1 MGETMGFLQI
11 FPSNLAENLVSGGER
26 GGPPCPSGVA
36 GVPKNLQKF
45 MVGK

>member
-11 FPSNLAENLVSGGER
+11 FPSDLAENLVSGGER

-36 GVPKNLQKF
+36 GVPKKLAEIY
-45 MVGK
+45 GG